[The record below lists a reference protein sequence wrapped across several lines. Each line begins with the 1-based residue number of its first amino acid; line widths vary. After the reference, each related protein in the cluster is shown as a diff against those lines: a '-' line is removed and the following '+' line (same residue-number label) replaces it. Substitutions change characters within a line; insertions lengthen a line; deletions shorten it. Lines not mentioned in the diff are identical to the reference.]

1 MIPALLAVLFVTVV
15 LLDAA
20 VMAVPGLGGA
30 GVLAWLALWA
40 ALAGYGLASAL
51 SLLIGAR
58 RRLAALLPLAAV
70 ALVFSGVA
78 MRLADPRVL
87 HHETTQE
94 IGCALR
100 KLTSSPSSG
109 YADTCLFGYPTRQH
123 LLPALP
129 SLALGRT
136 QTALHLGSAAYLLL
150 ALLIFGRGLAARFE
164 ERHDG
169 PLLAA
174 SGVVLLTHFYFFHH
188 FMLAFEQSVYPMLF
202 TMIAAG
208 IALAFERRPATSTV
222 WLAGLALL
230 VLVHSYTPALA
241 TVGLGGLWL
250 VSTARRRDL
259 PAPQRR
265 SALVVLIGTLS
276 SLGLSL
282 AYRSEQFA
290 DGSRSLA
297 QLAGDFREAGHH
309 LLVRP
314 VALETFTTAMAA
326 GALVFAVAV
335 FLAGAAGWRGAAVA
349 AWVVGVFVAALA
361 MRGYTWYAVHF
372 RLHRALVAA
381 PVLVVLALEAWRRWA
396 PDSRRGRVL
405 LLGVIVVAAAAG
417 LSLQNLVLT
426 TRGEGRQAAFV
437 AWWRGL
443 APVPPGTPAELYV
456 LPVEHEGGLVN
467 IDDFL
472 QYFEPA
478 VRSRGLLGESD
489 CAQLRERLA
498 RQEAAAPVLA
508 LTPSLLALQ
517 HCGGVEM
524 PRPLATF
531 SFGGDTPL
539 MLVELAG
546 RPDRQAAPGQAR
558 VQ

>member
-1 MIPALLAVLFVTVV
+1 MISALLAVLFVAAVV
-15 LLDAA
+15 LDAA
-20 VMAVPGLGGA
+20 VMAFPWLGGA
-30 GVLAWLALWA
+30 GVVVWLLVWVVLAAHACA
-40 ALAGYGLASAL
+40 AAVTPVAG
-51 SLLIGAR
+51 IR
-58 RRLAALLPLAAV
+58 RRLDAVLPLIAALFVFASV
-70 ALVFSGVA
+70 AWHLD
-78 MRLADPRVL
+78 DPRVL

-100 KLTSSPSSG
+100 TLASSPSRG
-109 YADTCLFGYPTRQH
+109 YTDTCLFGYPTRQH

-150 ALLIFGRGLAARFE
+150 ALLIFARGLAARFE
-164 ERHDG
+164 ERRDG

-174 SGVVLLTHFYFFHH
+174 LGVVLLTHFYFFHH

-208 IALAFERRPATSTV
+208 IVLAFEKRPAAPPL

-241 TVGLGGLWL
+241 TVGLGVSWL
-250 VSTARRRDL
+250 AASAARCDL
-259 PAPQRR
+259 PAPLRR
-265 SALVVLIGTLS
+265 RALAILIGTLV

-290 DGSRSLA
+290 DGSRSLP
-297 QLAGDFREAGHH
+297 QLAADFREAAHH
-309 LLVRP
+309 LLVRAA
-314 VALETFTTAMAA
+314 ALEAFTTAMAA
-326 GALVFAVAV
+326 GALALAVAV
-335 FLAGAAGWRGAAVA
+335 FLAGAAGWRGATVA

-381 PVLVVLALEAWRRWA
+381 PVLVALALEAWRRWA
-396 PDSRRGRVL
+396 PQTRRARAVL
-405 LLGVIVVAAAAG
+405 LAALVVSAGAG
-417 LSLQNLVLT
+417 LSLQDTVLT
-426 TRGEGRQAAFV
+426 TRGEGRQAAFI
-437 AWWRGL
+437 AWWKDT
-443 APVPPGTPAELYV
+443 APVPAGANVELFV
-456 LPVEHEGGLVN
+456 LPAEHEGGLVN

-478 VRSRGLLGESD
+478 VRARGLLGESD

-498 RQEAAAPVLA
+498 RQETAAPVLA

-517 HCGGVEM
+517 QCAAVEM
-524 PRPLATF
+524 PRQLAAF
-531 SFGGDTPL
+531 SFRGDTPL
-539 MLVELAG
+539 MLVELAAGGGG
-546 RPDRQAAPGQAR
+546 RRDEG
-558 VQ
+558 